1 MSTNSKAVGSTV
13 SKGKMTIMTLAVMN
27 ITAVVSLRFLPSE
40 AVYGLSSVFYF
51 AFAAIMFLIPMSL
64 VAAELATTYPQK
76 GGVFRW
82 VSEAFGPR
90 IGFLAMAM
98 VWIEVIPYFPTVLTF
113 GAVSVAFM
121 DPNMTMAETIADNKF
136 YITAFVLI
144 VYWGSVFI
152 ALRGVG
158 IFATVSKWCGI
169 IGTIIPAIIITVLG
183 FSYFFFSGKQPIIE
197 ISWGAVIP
205 DFTNFSNIVLA
216 ASVFLAYA
224 GMEMNAVHINEMDKP
239 TKKYPIAIAIS
250 SIGTVAIFLLSTLG
264 IAFIIPEKD
273 ISLTQSLL
281 LAYDLLF
288 EWINAEWLGSVVAFM
303 LALGVLGAVVTWIA
317 GPNTGVLA
325 IAKAGYLPRWFQ
337 KTNRFGMGSHL
348 MLTQAVIVT
357 ILSITFV
364 IMPSVQAAFQILSQL
379 TVLLYLV
386 MYLLMF
392 AGAIY
397 LRRSQPNIN
406 RPYKVPALYF
416 WAGLGLLGSLIA
428 FALSFVP
435 PSQISIGSPSTYVIY
450 LVVLVAIFVTIPL
463 VIYACRKPEWKD
475 PESDFEPFT
484 WEVKAA
490 EAAEKSKVAVEPANA
505 NVNVQK

>member
-1 MSTNSKAVGSTV
+1 MTTSNTSVKSAP
-13 SKGKMTIMTLAVMN
+13 SKGAMTIMTLAVMN

-40 AVYGLSSVFYF
+40 AVYGLSSIFYF
-51 AFAAIMFLIPMSL
+51 AFAAIVFLIPMSL
-64 VAAELATTYPQK
+64 VAAELATTYPQQ

-121 DPNMTMAETIADNKF
+121 DPNMTMAESIANNKF
-136 YITAFVLI
+136 YIMSFVLI

-158 IFATVSKWCGI
+158 IFARVSKWCGI
-169 IGTIIPAIIITVLG
+169 IGTIIPAIIITILG
-183 FSYFFFSGKQPIIE
+183 FAYLFFSDTKPIIDL
-197 ISWGAVIP
+197 SWSAVIP
-205 DFTNFSNIVLA
+205 DFSHFSNIVLA

-224 GMEMNAVHINEMDKP
+224 GMEMNAVHINEMKNP
-239 TKKYPIAIAIS
+239 TKQYPIAITIA
-250 SIGTVAIFLLSTLG
+250 SIGTVAIFVLSTLG
-264 IAFIIPEKD
+264 IAFIIPEQD

-288 EWINAEWLGSVVAFM
+288 KWIHAEWLGSVVAFM
-303 LALGVLGAVVTWIA
+303 LALGVLGGVVTWIA

-337 KTNRFGMGSHL
+337 KTNKYGMGSHL

-364 IMPSVQAAFQILSQL
+364 VMPSVQSTFQILSQL
-379 TVLLYLV
+379 TVLLYLI

-392 AGAIY
+392 AGSIY
-397 LRRSQPNIN
+397 LRKSQPNIT
-406 RPYKVPALYF
+406 RPYKVKGLHF
-416 WAGLGLLGSLIA
+416 WASLGLLGSLTA
-428 FALSFVP
+428 FIFSLIP
-435 PSQISIGSPSTYVIY
+435 PAQITVGSPTTYVLY

-463 VIYACRKPEWKD
+463 IIYACRKPEWKD
-475 PESDFEPFT
+475 PESNFEPFT

-490 EAAEKSKVAVEPANA
+490 EAAKAASSSTASPAPAKS
-505 NVNVQK
+505 